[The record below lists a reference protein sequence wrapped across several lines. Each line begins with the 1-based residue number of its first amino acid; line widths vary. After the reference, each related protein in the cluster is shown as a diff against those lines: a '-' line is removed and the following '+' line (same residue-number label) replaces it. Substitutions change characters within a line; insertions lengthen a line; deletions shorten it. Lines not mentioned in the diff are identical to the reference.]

1 MYPEHSLPSTTS
13 LPTAPP
19 PPTLSHDNL
28 VGAEI
33 AGRYKVIKLVARGG
47 MGAVYEAEQQPL
59 RRKVAIKVLHHGN
72 NVEGAEFERRFLL
85 EAEALAQMNHPNTV
99 VLHDYGQTPGGMYYL
114 VMEFVQGRPLSRL
127 LQDEGPL
134 EPTRCI
140 QLMMQVCK
148 ALREAHALGI
158 VHRDLKPSNLL
169 VRMQEDGEEVV
180 KVVDFGLVKLTEA
193 DQSLTLSGMILGS
206 PHCMSP
212 EQVQGMAI
220 DHRADIYS
228 LGVLMFRSLTGQYP
242 FHGPTTA
249 ATMIAHV
256 QNPIPRMADFWPDLE
271 LPPGLEEVIRRCLS
285 KAPQERYQDMG
296 SLIADLSSCSA
307 VPTRDYVNVST
318 VITPPRNT
326 QLLKWGAG
334 IGLLLAMTA
343 VALVSIAPQE
353 ATQGSL
359 PTAVPT
365 PETVVTPA
373 EPIEAPAPAL
383 VLVTLT
389 SQPAGATVSVDG
401 QDLGVTPLET
411 QLKATSG
418 ASDVRTFTFA
428 LDSHEPVSAQRDLVG
443 RTTLAVEATLTPFAV
458 EEAGSATEAPEP
470 EPVVLAPPS
479 KRRTTPRRTTAKPE
493 AEPAPAKAEATAEPE
508 PAAAEEDT
516 PAGYKS
522 SPYD

>member
-1 MYPEHSLPSTTS
+1 
-13 LPTAPP
+13 
-19 PPTLSHDNL
+19 
-28 VGAEI
+28 
-33 AGRYKVIKLVARGG
+33 
-47 MGAVYEAEQQPL
+47 MGAVYEAEQRPL

-85 EAEALAQMNHPNTV
+85 EAEALARLNHPNTV
-99 VLHDYGQTPGGMYYL
+99 ILHDYGQTPGGMYYL
-114 VMEFVQGRPLSRL
+114 VMEFVKGRPLSRL

-140 QLMMQVCK
+140 QLMLQVCK

-169 VRMQEDGEEVV
+169 VRRQEDGEEVV

-212 EQVQGMAI
+212 EQVQGLDI

-242 FHGPTTA
+242 FHGQTTA

-256 QNPIPRMADFWPDLE
+256 QNPIPRMAEIWPELE
-271 LPPGLEEVIRRCLS
+271 LPPGLEDVIRRCLAKVS
-285 KAPQERYQDMG
+285 SERYQDMG
-296 SLIADLSSCSA
+296 SLIADLNSCSS

-318 VITPPRNT
+318 VITPPRDT
-326 QLLKWGAG
+326 RLLRWGAG

-343 VALVSIAPQE
+343 MALVSLSPRD
-353 ATQGSL
+353 TG
-359 PTAVPT
+359 TAALTPVTPDPT
-365 PETVVTPA
+365 PAAEGPGPATEVSLDPPAAPA
-373 EPIEAPAPAL
+373 E
-383 VLVTLT
+383 VRVTLT
-389 SQPAGATVSVDG
+389 STPAGATVTMGDQVLG
-401 QDLGVTPLET
+401 QTPLET
-411 QLKATSG
+411 LLIAAEG
-418 ASDVRTFTFA
+418 AADVRSFRFA
-428 LDSHEPVSAQRDLVG
+428 LAGHVPLDQQRDLVG
-443 RTTLAVEATLTPFAV
+443 RTTLTVDAAL
-458 EEAGSATEAPEP
+458 APEP
-470 EPVVLAPPS
+470 PA
-479 KRRTTPRRTTAKPE
+479 
-493 AEPAPAKAEATAEPE
+493 AEPAPARPRPRTTKPAGTTAKATSTRPE
-508 PAAAEEDT
+508 PAAAPDEPADPAAPDDGADT

>member
-1 MYPEHSLPSTTS
+1 M
-13 LPTAPP
+13 
-19 PPTLSHDNL
+19 
-28 VGAEI
+28 EI
-33 AGRYKVIKLVARGG
+33 AGRYRVIKLVARGG
-47 MGAVYEAEQQPL
+47 MGAVYEAEQHPL

-85 EAEALAQMNHPNTV
+85 EAEALAQMHHANTV
-99 VLHDYGQTPGGMYYL
+99 VLHDYGQTDGGMYYL
-114 VMEFVQGRPLSRL
+114 VMEYVQGRPLSRL

-134 EPTRCI
+134 DPTRCI

-169 VRMQEDGEEVV
+169 VRRQEDGEEVV

-212 EQVQGMAI
+212 EQVQGMDI

-256 QNPIPRMADFWPDLE
+256 QNPIPRMAEIWPDLE
-271 LPPGLEEVIRRCLS
+271 LPPGLEEVIRRCLA

-296 SLIADLSSCSA
+296 SLIADLSSSSA

-343 VALVSIAPQE
+343 VALVSLAPGETGTAALPTSALEPDPAPQ
-353 ATQGSL
+353 TQVEVAA
-359 PTAVPT
+359 PVP
-365 PETVVTPA
+365 VA
-373 EPIEAPAPAL
+373 IAL
-383 VLVTLT
+383 SST
-389 SQPAGATVSVDG
+389 PAGAQVLVDNEI
-401 QDLGVTPLET
+401 LGVTPLQASLVPAEG
-411 QLKATSG
+411 AT
-418 ASDVRTFTFA
+418 DVRTFLFT
-428 LDSHEPVSAQRDLVG
+428 LDGHEPIQAQRDLVG
-443 RTTLAVEATLTPFAV
+443 QTSLDIAVALTA
-458 EEAGSATEAPEP
+458 SQPEP
-470 EPVVLAPPS
+470 EVQETAPTP
-479 KRRTTPRRTTAKPE
+479 KPRARTKSRP
-493 AEPAPAKAEATAEPE
+493 PARKAAPKAEPE
-508 PAAAEEDT
+508 PKADAEPPADDDDT

>member
-1 MYPEHSLPSTTS
+1 LYPEPSLPTKEP

-19 PPTLSHDNL
+19 QQPRHPDNL

-33 AGRYKVIKLVARGG
+33 AGRYRVIKLVARGG
-47 MGAVYEAEQQPL
+47 MGAVYEAEQHPL

-72 NVEGAEFERRFLL
+72 SVEGAEFERRFLL
-85 EAEALAQMNHPNTV
+85 EAEALARLQHANTV
-99 VLHDYGQTPGGMYYL
+99 VVHDYGQTPGGMYYL
-114 VMEFVQGRPLSRL
+114 VMEYVQGRPLSRL

-140 QLMMQVCK
+140 DLMTQVCK
-148 ALREAHALGI
+148 ALREAHSLGI

-169 VRMQEDGEEVV
+169 VRRQEDGEEVV

-212 EQVQGMAI
+212 EQVQGMDI

-228 LGVLMFRSLTGQYP
+228 LGVLMYRSLTGKYP

-256 QNPIPRMADFWPDLE
+256 QNPIPHMAEAGPDLE
-271 LPPGLEEVIRRCLS
+271 LPLGLEDVIRRCLS

-296 SLIADLSSCSA
+296 ALIADLGTCSK

-326 QLLKWGAG
+326 QLFKWGAG
-334 IGLLLAMTA
+334 IGLLLAMIA
-343 VALVSIAPQE
+343 VALVSLSPGDSGTATLLTDLPELQTEVEVAAP
-353 ATQGSL
+353 
-359 PTAVPT
+359 VR
-365 PETVVTPA
+365 
-373 EPIEAPAPAL
+373 
-383 VLVTLT
+383 VTLT
-389 SQPAGATVSVDG
+389 STPPGALVTVDG
-401 QDLGVTPLET
+401 QTLGPTPLET
-411 QLKATSG
+411 ELEARN
-418 ASDVRTFTFA
+418 APSDVRTFLFA
-428 LDSHEPVSAQRDLVG
+428 LDGHDPIQAQRDLVG
-443 RTTLAVEATLTPFAV
+443 RTTLAIDVSLTPQGLEDAV
-458 EEAGSATEAPEP
+458 ARQPVAPGPVTDAQPPTPRKPRVRTPPKPAPEP
-470 EPVVLAPPS
+470 AAPEP
-479 KRRTTPRRTTAKPE
+479 
-493 AEPAPAKAEATAEPE
+493 ATAEPL
-508 PAAAEEDT
+508 P